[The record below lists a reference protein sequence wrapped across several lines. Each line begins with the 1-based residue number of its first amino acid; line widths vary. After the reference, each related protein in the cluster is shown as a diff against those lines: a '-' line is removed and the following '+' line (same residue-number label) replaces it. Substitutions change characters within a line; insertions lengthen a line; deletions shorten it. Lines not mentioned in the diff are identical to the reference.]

1 MAIVNGLKPKRVPSI
16 QFGKK
21 TEQPQVKIDEP
32 KITPSQPSKKVSSPP
47 SSSPSISRQS
57 TSWNQTS

>member
-1 MAIVNGLKPKRVPSI
+1 MDSNQKEFLLFNSE
-16 QFGKK
+16 KK

-32 KITPSQPSKKVSSPP
+32 KITPSQPSKKVSPPP
-47 SSSPSISRQS
+47 SSSPSTSRQS